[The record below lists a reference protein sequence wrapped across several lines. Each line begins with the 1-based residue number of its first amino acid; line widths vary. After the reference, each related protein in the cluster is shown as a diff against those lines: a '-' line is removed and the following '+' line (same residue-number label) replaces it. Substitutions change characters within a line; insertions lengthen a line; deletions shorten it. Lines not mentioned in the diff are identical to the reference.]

1 MTLKSD
7 SPIGARP
14 GTLVIP
20 AGSPP
25 PVVRMF
31 QYDEE
36 ACEEKEI
43 GNLEELCAYADTART
58 TWIDIQGLGEAE
70 TLQRIGEIFNI
81 HRLALADAVNVPQR
95 PKAEVYD
102 DYVLIVAR
110 APLDEVDPRTPLPQ
124 VCILVARNYVVSFQ
138 ERYFG
143 FFDRVRGRIREGAG
157 RPIRTG
163 GPSYL
168 GYALLD
174 VLIGRYA
181 PVLEGISDKMDDL
194 EECLLANP
202 NPQHLSALYELRRQ
216 LTMLRRLAR
225 PQREALL
232 QLSHMQ
238 NPLIAAETGP
248 YLRDAYDHAS
258 QNVEIIE
265 SLRDTAGDLM
275 DTALA
280 TLGHRSNEV
289 MKVLTLMASIFIPLT
304 FMAGIYGMNFRDMP
318 ELGMPAGYPILL
330 AVMAVV
336 AGGMIWYF
344 RRRGWIGSRAS
355 ASRSSDAPPNIS

>member
-1 MTLKSD
+1 MTPDPES
-7 SPIGARP
+7 SIGARP
-14 GTLVIP
+14 GTLVLP

-25 PVVRMF
+25 PVVRVF
-31 QYDEE
+31 QYD
-36 ACEEKEI
+36 AQTCEERQI
-43 GNLEELCAYADTART
+43 DDLEALHDYAGTAST
-58 TWIDIQGLGEAE
+58 TWIDIQGLGKAA

-110 APLDEVDPRTPLPQ
+110 APQDDVDPRVPLPQ

-143 FFDRVRGRIREGAG
+143 FFDRVRERIREGAG

-168 GYALLD
+168 AYALLD
-174 VLIGRYA
+174 VLVGHYTPI
-181 PVLEGISDKMDDL
+181 LEDISDEMDDL
-194 EECLLANP
+194 EENLLANP
-202 NPQHLSALYELRRQ
+202 SPQHLTALYDLRRK
-216 LTMLRRLAR
+216 LTVLRRLAR

-232 QLSHMQ
+232 QLSHLQ
-238 NPLIAAETGP
+238 NPLIAPEVAP
-248 YLRDAYDHAS
+248 YLRDAHDHAS

-304 FMAGIYGMNFRDMP
+304 FMAGIYGMNFQDMP
-318 ELGMPAGYPILL
+318 ELSMPEAYPTLL
-330 AVMAVV
+330 AAMAIV

-344 RRRGWIGSRAS
+344 RRRGWIGARTPPAMDAS
-355 ASRSSDAPPNIS
+355 KDQ